1 MVKVLGIPKNER
13 WMLFNTIYHRHIDP
27 KDKKS
32 PDAITLIL
40 KNLDTGKKKI
50 KTIKNPE
57 IEIYMA
63 KDHVD
68 LGSYN
73 HIDIPID
80 DVDVFDVS
88 YKNRL
93 RDMAAL
99 IGQENY
105 YWNCIKQ
112 RRFDDLNQIM
122 LYNRFFSADKNI
134 EDFYMFK
141 CRDYFGTH
149 QLPEMHKSFL
159 DIEADILKGYLDL
172 KKVEGD
178 APINAITF
186 IDDKSMTS
194 YTVLLRDPTNP
205 LVEEFEKD
213 IPNFIEEIT
222 QEFAE
227 EYGEFEF
234 KIAMFDNEIEL
245 IQTIYALINEI
256 KPDFCVAWNSGF
268 DIPYIMHRIKKLGYD
283 TKDIMCHKDF
293 KFQECFYVKDTRN
306 FEIKRKTDWCRMSSY
321 TIFTDQ
327 MINYAAVRKSGAK
340 IDSYKLDFI
349 GEREANAKKLDY
361 SDIGHIKYF
370 PVRDYRRFVKY
381 NINDVLVQWKI
392 EKKVKD
398 LNDVMYR
405 AYTSDTRISKVFKE
419 SVFLTNVAFHD
430 FREFGLILGNNV
442 NAIKNQM
449 AENENL
455 FKDYIDKHNNVED
468 DDMDESL
475 NEEKDVEEK
484 KKEKFEGAIVGDPK
498 LIMQVGLMLLG
509 VKFSSSLFDDVVD
522 FDFTSLLISKKCI
535 NSFNCW
541 KYLNDESAA

>member
-1 MVKVLGIPKNER
+1 MDMHKVLGMSNKENWI
-13 WMLFNTIYHRHIDP
+13 LFNTIYHKNIDP
-27 KDKKS
+27 NDKKS
-32 PDAITLIL
+32 PDAITLIF
-40 KNLDTGKKKI
+40 KNLDTGKKKV
-50 KTIKNPE
+50 KTIKNPQ

-63 KDHVD
+63 KDHVN
-68 LGSYN
+68 LGSYA

-80 DVDVFDVS
+80 DVDVYDVS

-99 IGQENY
+99 IGQEQF
-105 YWNCIKQ
+105 YWNCLKQ

-141 CRDYFGTH
+141 CRDYFGTK

-159 DIEADILKGYLDL
+159 DIETDLLKGYLNL
-172 KKVEGD
+172 KKTEGD

-222 QEFAE
+222 EEFGK
-227 EYGEFEF
+227 EYGKFDF

-245 IQTIYALINEI
+245 IQTIFALINEI

-268 DIPYIMHRIKKLGYD
+268 DIPYIMHRINKLGYD
-283 TKDIMCHKDF
+283 VKDIMCHPDF
-293 KFQECFYVKDTRN
+293 KYKECFYAKDTRN
-306 FEIKRKTDWCRMSSY
+306 FEIKRKTDWCRLSSY

-349 GEREANAKKLDY
+349 AEREVNAKKLDY

-370 PVRDYRRFVKY
+370 PVKDYRRFVKY
-381 NINDVLVQWKI
+381 NINDVLLQWKI

-405 AYTSDTRISKVFKE
+405 AYTMDTRISKVFKE

-442 NAIKNQM
+442 NAIRNQM
-449 AENENL
+449 AENKNL
-455 FKDYIDKHNNVED
+455 FKDYMDKQEGYED
-468 DDMDESL
+468 DDEDSL
-475 NEEKDVEEK
+475 NEESDNEE
-484 KKEKFEGAIVGDPK
+484 KKEKFEGAIVGDPR
-498 LIMQVGLMLLG
+498 LLLQVGLKLMG
-509 VKFSSSLFDDVVD
+509 IKFSSSVFDDVVD
-522 FDFTSLLISKKCI
+522 FDFTSLLTYKKCL

-541 KYLNDESAA
+541 KYSMSKSAA